1 MENNAASSKK
11 PLNTNKTMKLKDF
24 LYLGIIA
31 FLVIK
36 VLVGSP
42 EKTKYLPANKDS
54 LNAYKSQIAELQ
66 KLLLVSNNERDSIQK
81 LRNKIKIKY
90 EKEYEIYLVKDSIAN
105 SLSVDSIQK
114 YWAERYHNRKE
125 Q

>member
-1 MENNAASSKK
+1 
-11 PLNTNKTMKLKDF
+11 MKLKDF
-24 LYLGIIA
+24 LYLIVIA
-31 FLVIK
+31 FLLIK
-36 VLVGSP
+36 VMIGSP

-54 LNAYKSQIAELQ
+54 LNSYKRQIAELQ

-114 YWAERYHNRKE
+114 YWAERYHNSKE

>member
-1 MENNAASSKK
+1 MVNLFLLIKLFGTPENCKQPRNNQAA
-11 PLNTNKTMKLKDF
+11 N
-24 LYLGIIA
+24 
-31 FLVIK
+31 
-36 VLVGSP
+36 
-42 EKTKYLPANKDS
+42 S
-54 LNAYKSQIAELQ
+54 LNSYKSQIAELQ
-66 KLLLVSNNERDSIQK
+66 KLLLVSNNEKDSIQK

>member
-1 MENNAASSKK
+1 MKNIHYLHSAINWVLLMVNLFLLIKLFGTPENWKQPRNNQAA
-11 PLNTNKTMKLKDF
+11 N
-24 LYLGIIA
+24 
-31 FLVIK
+31 
-36 VLVGSP
+36 
-42 EKTKYLPANKDS
+42 S
-54 LNAYKSQIAELQ
+54 LNSYKSQIAELQ

>member
-1 MENNAASSKK
+1 
-11 PLNTNKTMKLKDF
+11 MKLKDF

-36 VLVGSP
+36 LLIGSP

-54 LNAYKSQIAELQ
+54 LDSYKSKVAALEG
-66 KLLLVSNNERDSIQK
+66 LLLVSNNERDSIQK

-90 EKEYEIYLVKDSIAN
+90 ETDYQIYLIKDSLVSSMSI
-105 SLSVDSIQK
+105 DSIQR
-114 YWAERYHNRKE
+114 YWAERYHNH
-125 Q
+125 